1 MSYCLKCRK
10 KNKKQKQSKKK
21 QSKNMMFLKTNKGEL
36 ILLPKFAVSDCEKS
50 RFFKKHEREGL
61 LSMIAKIQY
70 LVNY

>member
-1 MSYCLKCRK
+1 
-10 KNKKQKQSKKK
+10 
-21 QSKNMMFLKTNKGEL
+21 MMFLKTNKGEL